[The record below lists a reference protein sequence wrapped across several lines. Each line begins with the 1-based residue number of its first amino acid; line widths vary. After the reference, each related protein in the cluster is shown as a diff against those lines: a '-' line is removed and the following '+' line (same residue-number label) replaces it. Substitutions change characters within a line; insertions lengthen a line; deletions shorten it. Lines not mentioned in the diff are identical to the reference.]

1 MLEGLMQHDHP
12 LTLQLVL
19 ERMRGMN
26 GDAEVVTLTDDG
38 TPRATYAEGGERVD
52 RLCRGLAAGGGSSGW
67 ARATGW
73 RRSPG
78 TASTTSRPTSRRR
91 AWGPCCT
98 P

>member
-26 GDAEVVTLTDDG
+26 GDGEVVTLTEDG
-38 TPRATYAEGGERVD
+38 ADARDATPRSASASTG
-52 RLCRGLAAGGGSSGW
+52 CAAGCARSGCSP
-67 ARATGW
+67 ATGW

-78 TASTTSRPTSRRR
+78 TPSTTSSSTSRCR
-91 AWGPCCT
+91 AWAPCCT
-98 P
+98 R